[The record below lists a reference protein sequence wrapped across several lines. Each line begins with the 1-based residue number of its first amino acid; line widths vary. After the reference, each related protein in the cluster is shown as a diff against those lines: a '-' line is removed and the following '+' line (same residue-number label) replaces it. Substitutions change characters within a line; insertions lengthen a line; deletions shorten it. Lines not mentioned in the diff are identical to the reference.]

1 MGRPIVIYGK
11 SGSGKSRSLKN
22 FSTDEI
28 QVFNVLSKDLPFK
41 STFTHVNADNDYN
54 IIKQKM
60 SAAVK
65 NNIKVIVVDDCSY
78 LMSGKYLDQCASGD
92 KRGSAVFDFYNSIA
106 HEFWDFVQFI
116 KKLPND
122 INVYLIMH
130 EDKAEDGEVRVGCI
144 GKQLAEKTKIWE
156 WVTIALR
163 CESEMGEHFF
173 LTKTDGMDITKSPE
187 DMFDNERIPND
198 LKEVDLK
205 IREYYGILPKT
216 KGEN

>member
-22 FSTDEI
+22 FKSEEI
-28 QVFNVLSKDLPFK
+28 QIFNVLSKDLPFK
-41 STFTHVNADNDYN
+41 STFTHINTDNDYN
-54 IIKQKM
+54 TIKQKM

-65 NNIKVIVVDDCSY
+65 NNIKVIVVDDCGY
-78 LMSGKYLDQCASGD
+78 LMAGKYLDQCASSD
-92 KRGSAVFDFYNSIA
+92 KKGSAVFDFYNSIA
-106 HEFWDFVQFI
+106 HDFWDFVQFI
-116 KKLPND
+116 KKLPGD

-130 EDKAEDGEVRVGCI
+130 EDIAETGEVRVGCI

-173 LTKTDGMDITKSPE
+173 LTRTDGMDITKSPE
-187 DMFDNERIPND
+187 DMFGAEKISND

-205 IREYYGILPKT
+205 IREYYGILLKT
-216 KGEN
+216 KEEK